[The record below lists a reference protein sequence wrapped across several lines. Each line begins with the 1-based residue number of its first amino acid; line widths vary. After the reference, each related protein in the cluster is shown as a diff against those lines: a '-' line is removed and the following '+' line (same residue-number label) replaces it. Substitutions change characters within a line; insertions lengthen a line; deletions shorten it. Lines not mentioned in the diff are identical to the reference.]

1 MTPPDRAGRTNRA
14 GRVGRTNRADW
25 ATRSHRTGQVSAPPP
40 DPAPG
45 PGHHATTTRT
55 GAALVLGCYV
65 LWGFFPLYFRLL
77 SAAGSLEVIGN
88 RVVWTLATC
97 LVLTAV
103 RHRWRV
109 LWSVAS
115 TPGLL
120 GTLAVSGALVSL
132 NWLVYVYGVTTGRT
146 ADAALGYFINPLAT
160 VALAALVLGERLR
173 RAQVVAV
180 GLAAAGVVVLV
191 VLQGSLPW
199 ISLALALSFSLY
211 GLVKKQVGT
220 RVDALTGVAVETAA
234 MSPLALAYLGW
245 LAAHESL
252 VVQASPLPLPLVVL
266 LVAAGPV
273 TALPLLLFAAGTRQ
287 VPLSLVGLSQY
298 LTPITQF
305 LLAWAVFRED
315 ISPARWAAMAL
326 VWAAVA
332 VLVTDTVRQVAR
344 RPRPHL
350 TNP

>member
-1 MTPPDRAGRTNRA
+1 MTPPDRADRTH
-14 GRVGRTNRADW
+14 RADRAARPSAGLAPVPGGQD
-25 ATRSHRTGQVSAPPP
+25 ATM
-40 DPAPG
+40 
-45 PGHHATTTRT
+45 RT

-77 SAAGSLEVIGN
+77 SAADSLEVIGN

-103 RHRWRV
+103 RRRWRV

-120 GTLAVSGALVSL
+120 GRLAVSGALVSL
-132 NWLVYVYGVTTGRT
+132 NWLVYVYAVTTGRT

-173 RAQVVAV
+173 RAQLVAV
-180 GLAAAGVVVLV
+180 GLATAAVVVLV

-199 ISLALALSFSLY
+199 ISLLLALSFSLY

-220 RVDALTGVAVETAA
+220 RVDALTGVVVETTA

-245 LAAHESL
+245 LAAHGSL
-252 VVQASPLPLPLVVL
+252 VVQASPVPLPLVAL

-298 LTPITQF
+298 LTPVTQF

-315 ISPARWAAMAL
+315 ISPARWAAMVL

-332 VLVTDTVRQVAR
+332 VLVTDTLRQVAR
-344 RPRPHL
+344 SPRPHL